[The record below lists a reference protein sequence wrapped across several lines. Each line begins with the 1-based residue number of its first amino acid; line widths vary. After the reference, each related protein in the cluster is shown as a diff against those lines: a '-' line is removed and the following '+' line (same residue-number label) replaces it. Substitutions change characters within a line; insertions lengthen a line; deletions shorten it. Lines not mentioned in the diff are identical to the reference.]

1 MGGKIVLKSA
11 YRGKKDSSVVVSTGR
26 KIVLKKKYRKPM
38 NMKKIANA
46 VARINCEK
54 KESTV
59 YVAALSHGQIYTDG
73 TSTVGSGHYLTNG
86 VFTLPSNGTSDTSRL
101 GDEITLTGMYS
112 QFQFTQQSN
121 TTQKVKG
128 KIYFFSPRLG
138 SSLASVSA
146 GNLLNPNTFI
156 YGASGNVNNIY
167 DTMSSR
173 NMDYIKDFNIIRVKN
188 FTVSPD
194 LASTTQKMGTTVK
207 CGIKFKK
214 PWTVRCNSA
223 GAIVYGQIWMMVV
236 FDSGNSGSVA
246 PGAGAN
252 TTGIFKTDVQSG
264 VDWSYYCKTYYIDP

>member
-1 MGGKIVLKSA
+1 MPRIPRVKVSKLAKN
-11 YRGKKDSSVVVSTGR
+11 VVVDVKPGP

-54 KESTV
+54 KESV
-59 YVAALSHGQIYTDG
+59 SYVAALSHGQIYTDG

-86 VFTLPSNGTSDTSRL
+86 VFLGPNNGTTDTTRV
-101 GDEITLTGMYS
+101 GDEISITGIYS
-112 QFQFTQQSN
+112 QFQFAQQAN
-121 TTQKVKG
+121 TTQKIKG

-138 SSLASVSA
+138 SSLASVA
-146 GNLLNPNTFI
+146 VGNFLNPNSFL

-173 NMDYIKDFNIIRVKN
+173 NMDYIKDFKVLRVKN

-207 CGIKFKK
+207 CGIKFKN
-214 PWTVRCNSA
+214 PWKIRWNSA
-223 GAIVYGQIWMMVV
+223 GSIVNGQIWMLVV
-236 FDSGNSGSVA
+236 FDSGNSGSTAV
-246 PGAGAN
+246 GAGGN

-264 VDWSYYCKTYYIDP
+264 VDWSYYAKTYYIDP